1 MQVILSEKLKKTAS
15 ALSAPL
21 YIVGGATRDFL
32 AGLSSERADID
43 LASPVSTDEFLT
55 VAENNGFKAVAVY
68 KNTGTVKL
76 TDGKGEDYEFTRFR
90 SDKYIRGEH
99 RPSEIFFTDDIRLDA
114 RRRDF
119 TANAVYYDIAADKFV
134 DPLGGIDDIQ
144 AKRLKTVD
152 APEKVFGEDGLRLM
166 RLARQAGQTG
176 FSPTDECLSGAA
188 ANKTLI
194 LDIVPERIYAELCAC
209 LTADGRYGIADGHYR
224 ALKVLEQTGVL
235 GVLFPD
241 LAKGKGLAQR
251 PDFHDHDVLEHSLRA
266 VLYAHP
272 SVRLAALFHDIGKPF
287 CFYRDGHSHAHPQ
300 EGERLTTSALNA
312 LKAPKKTVEET
323 AALVRLHMYDFD
335 GKTKESKLRRFF
347 VEHAPLL
354 EKLTLLKQA
363 DYSGCK
369 DDRSLC
375 PTNAKWTEI
384 LEKMK
389 AENAPLSLKELNI
402 KGNELAALGVPPQKI
417 APLLKEL
424 LLLAVNEPKLND
436 NGRLKKL
443 CLARLNTKRDGGKFT
458 V

>member
-1 MQVILSEKLKKTAS
+1 MQAILSEKLKKTAFS
-15 ALSAPL
+15 LSAPL

-32 AGLSSERADID
+32 AGLSSARADID
-43 LASPVSTDEFLT
+43 LASPVSTDEFLSA
-55 VAENNGFKAVAVY
+55 AEKNGFKAVAVY

-99 RPSEIFFTDDIRLDA
+99 RPFEILFTDDIRLDA

-119 TANAVYYDIAADKFV
+119 TANAVYYDIAANEFV
-134 DPLGGIDDIQ
+134 DPLGGIADIQ
-144 AKRLKTVD
+144 AKRLETVD
-152 APEKVFGEDGLRLM
+152 EPEKVFGEDGLRLM

-176 FSPTDECLSGAA
+176 FSPTEACLAGAA
-188 ANKTLI
+188 ANGKLI
-194 LDIVPERIYAELCAC
+194 LDIVPERIYAELCSC
-209 LTADGRYGIADGHYR
+209 LTADEKYGNQNGHYR
-224 ALKVLEQTGVL
+224 ALKILERIGVLEI
-235 GVLFPD
+235 LFPD
-241 LAKGKGLAQR
+241 LAKGKNLAQR

-287 CFYRDGHSHAHPQ
+287 CFYRDGHSHDHPQ
-300 EGERLTTSALNA
+300 EGERLTRSILNA

-323 AALVRLHMYDFD
+323 ATLVRLHMYDFD

-347 VEHAPLL
+347 VEHAPTL

-369 DDRSLC
+369 DDLTLC
-375 PTNAKWTEI
+375 PTNAKWTGI

-389 AENAPLSLKELNI
+389 AEGAPLTLKDLKI
-402 KGNELAALGVPPQKI
+402 KGNELLALGIPPNKI
-417 APLLKEL
+417 ATLLKEL
-424 LLLAVNEPKLND
+424 LLLAVNQPTLNE

-443 CLARLNTKRDGGKFT
+443 CLNRLHQK
-458 V
+458 